1 MVMEDAAG
9 FQNPGSSFTKPPLD
23 FNERFKKLHRLRQQ
37 SRKANHEQVVE
48 EDRKAKLPANYEAK
62 RTREQWE
69 LQEMEERKK
78 ADEEGIDY
86 ERLKALHT
94 SADVAAR
101 IEMRKKRKKNPDQGF
116 SSYEDMTLRQHSRLT
131 TAIKPN
137 SESYKKMRDI
147 VGEDQFYPTANTL
160 IHGAHY
166 PTSAAMEKLAEDV
179 KGQAKRREQF
189 HRRRLFD
196 PDAPIDYINDKNMRF
211 NKKLEKFYGQYTEDI
226 KEDLERGTAV

>member
-1 MVMEDAAG
+1 MDAAVDK
-9 FQNPGSSFTKPPLD
+9 PCSSSSSRPSVD
-23 FNERFKKLHRLRQQ
+23 FNERFRKLHQLRQQ

-48 EDRKAKLPANYEAK
+48 EDRKSKLPTNHEAK
-62 RTREQWE
+62 KAREEWE

-78 ADEEGIDY
+78 AEEAGLDY
-86 ERLKALHT
+86 ERLKALNT
-94 SADVAAR
+94 PADVAAR
-101 IEMRKKRKKNPDQGF
+101 VEMKRKRKKNPDQGF
-116 SSYEDMTLRQHSRLT
+116 SSYEDMTLRQHTRLT
-131 TAIKPN
+131 TNLKPDG
-137 SESYKKMRDI
+137 ESYKKMREI

-160 IHGAHY
+160 IHGSHY
-166 PTSAAMEKLAEDV
+166 PTSAAMEKLAQDV
-179 KGQAKRREQF
+179 VGQSKRREQF

>member
-1 MVMEDAAG
+1 MESTSHATTDVI
-9 FQNPGSSFTKPPLD
+9 SSAKPTVD

-48 EDRKAKLPANYEAK
+48 EDRKAKLPKNYEAK
-62 RTREQWE
+62 RIREGWE
-69 LQEMEERKK
+69 LQEIEERKK
-78 ADEEGIDY
+78 AEKDGLDY
-86 ERLKALHT
+86 DRLKALNT

-101 IEMRKKRKKNPDQGF
+101 IEMRRKRKKNPDQGF

-137 SESYKKMRDI
+137 SESYRKMRDI
-147 VGEDQFYPTANTL
+147 VGDDQFYPTADTL

-166 PTSAAMEKLAEDV
+166 PTSSAMEKLVQDV
-179 KGQAKRREQF
+179 KGQTKRREQF

-226 KEDLERGTAV
+226 KEDLERGTAI

>member
-1 MVMEDAAG
+1 MNKMDNNVDKAG
-9 FQNPGSSFTKPPLD
+9 TSSSSKPSVD
-23 FNERFKKLHRLRQQ
+23 FNERFRKLHQLRQQ

-48 EDRKAKLPANYEAK
+48 EDRKKKLPANYEAK
-62 RTREQWE
+62 KAREEWE

-78 ADEEGIDY
+78 AEEQNLDY
-86 ERLKALHT
+86 DRLKALNT
-94 SADVAAR
+94 PADVAAR
-101 IEMRKKRKKNPDQGF
+101 IEMKRKRKKNPDQGF
-116 SSYEDMTLRQHSRLT
+116 SSYEDMTLRQHTRLT
-131 TAIKPN
+131 TNLKPD
-137 SESYKKMRDI
+137 SESYKKMREI

-160 IHGAHY
+160 IHGSHY
-166 PTSAAMEKLAEDV
+166 PTSVAMERLAQDV
-179 KGQAKRREQF
+179 QGQSKRREQF